1 MVDWFA
7 VGLGLSVGWW
17 ASWFVVLLLVDRS
30 GCYLVSLFSVWC
42 FTVVGLLTVCVLGA
56 YCLLA
61 CCCVG

>member
-1 MVDWFA
+1 ML
-7 VGLGLSVGWW
+7 VGG
-17 ASWFVVLLLVDRS
+17 ASWFVVPLLVDRS

-42 FTVVGLLTVCVLGA
+42 FTVAGLLTVCVLGV